1 MIILQQLFCVSYNV
15 ICVLCIIYHVYKKY
29 TSDVIN
35 NNSITECKQVF
46 IVAVWIVYDRPPSQG
61 DDKAAR
67 GVTGTFRFNQS
78 NQRRS

>member
-1 MIILQQLFCVSYNV
+1 M
-15 ICVLCIIYHVYKKY
+15 
-29 TSDVIN
+29 IN

-78 NQRRS
+78 NQRRSWFDESSIQQQGTSAWQWETDGWMVGARVPK